1 MIGAKNNQKMVPGEL
16 IVKVKDGQSAL
27 SMKTS
32 LFSALDHEFGENSV
46 LAMKPFIT
54 DTKLTRIK
62 IKAGLSVEKAIEAL
76 EKLSYVEY
84 AEPNYILTIQDHR
97 SQILSGE
104 PNDADFAKLWGM
116 KNTGQADS
124 AGQVGTPGVDVNVLP
139 LWEQGHTGSKEILVA
154 VIDTGIDWDHPDLVD
169 NLYHNPGE
177 AGELAENGIDDDGNG
192 FIDDTHGWNF
202 AADTRSSDDDH
213 SHGTHCAGTIGGVGN
228 NSIGVAGVNWE
239 VSLLPIKFLTAGG
252 SGSLAD
258 AVESINYATLM
269 NVDVMSNSWG
279 GGGHSQTMEDA
290 IKASRDKGI
299 LFVAAAGNDSSD
311 NDSSPTYPA
320 GYEVENVVS
329 VAAIDNQ
336 DKLAY
341 FSNWGRTGVHVAAP
355 GVKIY
360 STVKGGTYKSYSGT
374 SMATPHVA
382 GVAALMMSIDSTLA
396 YSDIKERLVKTSEPV
411 RTLKRKVVAKGRVSA
426 FNAVNNI
433 EPPSDDPDESL
444 WKDVEFEHES
454 KHPYENNR
462 NQNVEVTQP
471 GVQYI
476 RIHFEKIEL
485 ERKYDKILIKT
496 PEGELIETID
506 GKKTDYTTDY
516 IKGDTAILN
525 FVSDTSVAYW
535 GYKIDKIQVV
545 E

>member
-1 MIGAKNNQKMVPGEL
+1 MIGAKNNQKIVPGEL
-16 IVKVKDGQSAL
+16 IVKLKNGQSAL

-32 LFSALDHEFGENSV
+32 LFSTLDQEFGENSV
-46 LAMKPFIT
+46 QGMKPFVT
-54 DTKLTRIK
+54 NTKLTLIK
-62 IKAGLSVEKAIEAL
+62 IKAGLSIEKAIEAL
-76 EKLSYVEY
+76 EKLSNVEY
-84 AEPNYILTIQDHR
+84 AEPNYILTIQDHH
-97 SQILSGE
+97 SEVLSGE

-116 KNTGQADS
+116 KNTGQSDS

-139 LWEQGHTGSKEILVA
+139 LWEEGHTGSREILVA
-154 VIDTGIDWDHPDLVD
+154 VIDTGIDWDHPDIID
-169 NLYHNPGE
+169 NLYANPGE

-202 AADTRSSDDDH
+202 AADSRSSDDDH

-239 VSLLPIKFLTAGG
+239 VSLLPVKFLTAGG

-290 IKASRDKGI
+290 IKAARDKGI

-320 GYEVENVVS
+320 GYQVENVVS

-341 FSNWGRTGVHVAAP
+341 FSNWGRAGVHVAAP

-462 NQNVEVTQP
+462 NQNIEITQP

-476 RIHFEKIEL
+476 RIHFEKVEL

-506 GKKTDYTTDY
+506 GKRTDYTTDY

-535 GYKIDKIQVV
+535 GYRIDKIQVV